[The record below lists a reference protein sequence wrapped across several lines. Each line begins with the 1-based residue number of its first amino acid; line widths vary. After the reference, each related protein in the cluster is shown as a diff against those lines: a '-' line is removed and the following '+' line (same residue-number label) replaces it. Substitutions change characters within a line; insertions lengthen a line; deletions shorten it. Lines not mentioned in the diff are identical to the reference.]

1 MKRWLPFPVMSVVL
15 LLTWLLV
22 NQDVGLSQVL
32 LGSCV
37 AIAVPLL
44 VRPLQ
49 PLEYPRLQR
58 PLALMRLLRMAG
70 AEIVRSC
77 FSVSSLILF
86 PRRGGANSRFIRI
99 PLDIRS
105 PYGLA
110 VLSCLINMTP
120 GTVWVEIL
128 ADRHELVLHVFDL
141 HDEQWWIDTIKQH
154 YEQPLRDVFEGGG
167 R

>member
-1 MKRWLPFPVMSVVL
+1 
-15 LLTWLLV
+15 
-22 NQDVGLSQVL
+22 VL
-32 LGSCV
+32 LGGCL

-49 PLEYPRLQR
+49 ARDHPRLRR
-58 PLALMRLLRMAG
+58 PLALIRLLRMAVP
-70 AEIVRSC
+70 EIVRSC
-77 FSVSSLILF
+77 FTVSRLILF
-86 PRRGGANSRFIRI
+86 PRPGGVNARFIRI
-99 PLDIRS
+99 PLDLRS

-128 ADRHELVLHVFDL
+128 PGRHELVMHVFDL
-141 HDEQWWIDTIKQH
+141 NDEQWWIDTIKQR
-154 YEQPLRDVFEGGG
+154 YEQPLQDIFEGGG